1 MKPLANNS
9 IDINQDI
16 IERCLQGD
24 RQAQFRLYSLYADKM
39 LNVAHRMTGSKE
51 EAEDILQESFID
63 AFTRLN
69 TFRFEASFG
78 SWLKRI
84 VVNKTINRY
93 RMRKLELTFIES
105 YDFIQIPDKDE
116 EEDYP
121 EHLTV
126 EKVKSAMNALPEGAR
141 IIFNLYLFEGYQ
153 HAQIA
158 EALNISVSTSKTQ
171 YRYAKLKIKEYLKEV
186 EL

>member
-1 MKPLANNS
+1 MAKKS
-9 IDINQDI
+9 IDINQDV
-16 IERCLQGD
+16 IEQCLQGD

-39 LNVAHRMTGSKE
+39 LNVAHRMTNSRE

-93 RMRKLELTFIES
+93 RMKKPELTFIES
-105 YDFIQIPDKDE
+105 YDFFQVPDLE
-116 EEDYP
+116 TTEDYP
-121 EHLTV
+121 DNLTV
-126 EKVKSAMNALPEGAR
+126 EKVKNAMNDLPEGAR
-141 IIFNLYLFEGYQ
+141 IVFDLYLFEGYQ

-158 EALNISVSTSKTQ
+158 DVLNISVSTSKTQ
-171 YRYAKLKIKEYLKEV
+171 YRYAKLKIREYLKEEV
-186 EL
+186 I

>member
-1 MKPLANNS
+1 MIPLAKKS
-9 IDINQDI
+9 IDINQNV
-16 IERCLQGD
+16 IERCLKAD
-24 RQAQFRLYSLYADKM
+24 RKAQFQLYSLYADNM
-39 LNVAHRMTGSKE
+39 LNVAYRMTNSRE

-63 AFTRLN
+63 AFARLN

-93 RMRKLELTFIES
+93 RMKKLELTFIEN
-105 YDFIQIPDKDE
+105 YDFIQLPDKE
-116 EEDYP
+116 TTEDYP
-121 EHLTV
+121 EGLTV
-126 EKVKSAMNALPEGAR
+126 EKVKLAMNALPEGAR
-141 IIFNLYLFEGYQ
+141 IVFDLFLFEGYQ

-158 EALNISVSTSKTQ
+158 ESLNISVSTSKTQ
-171 YRYAKLKIKEYLKEV
+171 YRYAKLKIREYLKED

>member
-1 MKPLANNS
+1 MAKKS
-9 IDINQDI
+9 IDINKDV
-16 IERCLQGD
+16 IEQCLNGD
-24 RQAQFRLYSLYADKM
+24 RQAQFRLYSLYADNM
-39 LNVAHRMTGSKE
+39 LNVAYRMTNSRE

-93 RMRKLELTFIES
+93 RMKKLKLTFIES
-105 YDFIQIPDKDE
+105 YDFMHLPDEDTGQ
-116 EEDYP
+116 DYP
-121 EHLTV
+121 DNLTV
-126 EKVKSAMNALPEGAR
+126 DKVKNAMNTLPEGAR
-141 IIFNLYLFEGYQ
+141 IVFNLFLFEGYQ

-158 EALNISVSTSKTQ
+158 ETLNISVSTSKTQ
-171 YRYAKLKIKEYLKEV
+171 FRYAKLKIREYLKEDIV
-186 EL
+186 

>member
-1 MKPLANNS
+1 MIPLANKS
-9 IDINQDI
+9 IDINQDV
-16 IERCLQGD
+16 IEQCLQGD

-39 LNVAHRMTGSKE
+39 LNVAYRMTNSRE

-84 VVNKTINRY
+84 VVNKTINRC
-93 RMRKLELTFIES
+93 RMKKLELTFIES
-105 YDFIQIPDKDE
+105 YDFIQVPDKDTAD
-116 EEDYP
+116 DYL

-126 EKVKSAMNALPEGAR
+126 DKVKTAMNALPEGAR
-141 IIFNLYLFEGYQ
+141 IVFDLYLFEGYQ

-171 YRYAKLKIKEYLKEV
+171 YRYAKLKIREYLKEEV
-186 EL
+186 I